1 MGKEASIS
9 VSWEARQALLFG
21 NGHAGKPDELGEF
34 IEGAVEAGG
43 VIDPRV
49 LASDLGC
56 SQHHIT
62 HRLQEHPLTQ
72 VFDRRNGQ
80 VRFRSNLEPPADS
93 LEGIAAL
100 QEQRRGIEDTLGREA
115 REDFH
120 SLVAERAQMS
130 AQKKRGRTRVIR
142 KF

>member
-56 SQHHIT
+56 SEHHLNQ
-62 HRLQEHPLTQ
+62 RLQDHPLTQ

-93 LEGIAAL
+93 QEGRAAL
-100 QEQRRGIEDTLGREA
+100 QEQRIVDTLGREA

-130 AQKKRGRTRVIR
+130 SQKKRGRTRVIR